1 MHDAFDRHMKRALL
15 VASGLLA
22 ISVTTASA
30 GGYLGLGLGAQP
42 GVNDE
47 LARVAAPI
55 GRSLRGLAGVRFGNV
70 SIEAALNGFG
80 VIAGGGD
87 QNVYQL
93 SGALKLSLPLGN
105 NFEGFGRA
113 GLERTWLNV
122 GDDRYNLTGDGFV
135 VGGGFEYRLNAI
147 VSNAS
152 IFVDYNVH
160 HATLS
165 YSTGTVASTPRI
177 WGLGFTVGI

>member
-1 MHDAFDRHMKRALL
+1 MKSALL
-15 VASGLLA
+15 VASGVMA
-22 ISVTTASA
+22 ISTGASA
-30 GGYLGLGLGAQP
+30 GGYLGLGLGTQP
-42 GVNDE
+42 GINDE
-47 LARVAAPI
+47 MAGAATPI
-55 GRSLRGLAGVRFGNV
+55 GRSIRGLGGVRFANLSLEG
-70 SIEAALNGFG
+70 ALNGFD
-80 VIAGGGD
+80 VVAKHNGGTTA
-87 QNVYQL
+87 YQL

-122 GDDRYNLTGDGFV
+122 GDSRFDFVGDGFL

-147 VSNAS
+147 ISNAS

-160 HATLS
+160 HTTLENTVGKVD
-165 YSTGTVASTPRI
+165 STTRF